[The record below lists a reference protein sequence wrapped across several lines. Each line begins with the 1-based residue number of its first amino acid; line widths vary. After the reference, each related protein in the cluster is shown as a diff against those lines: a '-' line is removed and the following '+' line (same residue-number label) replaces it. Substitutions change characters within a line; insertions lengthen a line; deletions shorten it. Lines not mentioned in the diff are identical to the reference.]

1 MSDFDLHHPALA
13 DHRRHSAGGGRKAA
27 CGSGRDGFTPDHHHC
42 GYHHAADLLQHC
54 KDAAASVKDTRIGMP
69 GGSGKLPGIFFAKGG
84 RQEPGM
90 AGDLQKIAEM
100 KRKNAEEQG

>member
-1 MSDFDLHHPALA
+1 MSAFVCRLYIKLA
-13 DHRRHSAGGGRKAA
+13 DKLP
-27 CGSGRDGFTPDHHHC
+27 TYHHHC

-69 GGSGKLPGIFFAKGG
+69 GGSGKLLGIFFAKGG

-90 AGDLQKIAEM
+90 TGDFQKISEM